1 VKKCGLVP
9 VSYFHKSCI
18 TSRQD
23 GSSRVTGDVLQSM
36 LMILE
41 LVRGEQP
48 TRSKQAKLLKEMNQ
62 ILDGEE
68 QEK

>member
-1 VKKCGLVP
+1 
-9 VSYFHKSCI
+9 
-18 TSRQD
+18 
-23 GSSRVTGDVLQSM
+23 M